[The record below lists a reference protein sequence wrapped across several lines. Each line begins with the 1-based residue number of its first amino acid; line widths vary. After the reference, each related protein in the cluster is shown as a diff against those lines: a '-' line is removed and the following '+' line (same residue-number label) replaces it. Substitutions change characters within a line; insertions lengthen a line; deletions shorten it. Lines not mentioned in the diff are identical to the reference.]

1 MNKTHKE
8 KIIERLETRG
18 FSEYKRKLSLCDL
31 SKCNIQGMVNR
42 TGFQVWYE
50 NGAKIE
56 TNIFYN
62 LEEALDAFFKTKKK
76 VDRSYE

>member
-1 MNKTHKE
+1 MSKTHKE

-18 FSEYKRKLSLCDL
+18 FSEYKRKLSLADL
-31 SKCNIQGMVNR
+31 SKCNIKGLVNR

-50 NGAKIE
+50 NGIRIE
-56 TNIFYN
+56 TNIFDN
-62 LEEALDAFFKTKKK
+62 LEEAISAFFKAKKK

>member
-1 MNKTHKE
+1 M
-8 KIIERLETRG
+8 
-18 FSEYKRKLSLCDL
+18 
-31 SKCNIQGMVNR
+31 SKCNIQGKVER
-42 TGFQVWYE
+42 TGFQVWYK

-62 LEEALDAFFKTKKK
+62 LEEALDAFFKTKRK